1 MTGNIYI
8 VSQDP
13 VVRDFCRHLQEV
25 YRLRFYSDWN
35 KLYDSVIQCV
45 PLFIFVD
52 YSFFASN
59 DPQLLEDFHKQF
71 FRIPFYILTRSDC
84 SYFLP
89 YFQRIG
95 IKRVI
100 HIPCE
105 KNKFKKII
113 TEHHSTQIC
122 PADFQPC
129 PIPHC
134 PKLNQFLGNSHKM
147 TKLKNTVYHYSQTD
161 TPLLLTGESGT
172 GKSYLARL
180 IHDMSPRR
188 AHPFCAINLTSIP
201 ISLAEAEFFGTTKG
215 AYTDAISREGYFSS
229 ARFGTLFLD
238 EIGDLP
244 ISIQPKLLHVLE
256 EQSYNKVGSPKKIKC
271 NTRFLFATNA
281 DLQHLVDQ
289 GLFRSDL
296 FYRISILPIEV
307 PPLRERKTDIPQLA
321 RHFLKP
327 YKKDLS
333 SSSIQ
338 KLMDYHWPG
347 NVRELKNCLL
357 RACIISTKEMIHDGC
372 ISF

>member
-1 MTGNIYI
+1 MA
-8 VSQDP
+8 
-13 VVRDFCRHLQEV
+13 LQGFGLFL
-25 YRLRFYSDWN
+25 LR
-35 KLYDSVIQCV
+35 
-45 PLFIFVD
+45 
-52 YSFFASN
+52 
-59 DPQLLEDFHKQF
+59 ED
-71 FRIPFYILTRSDC
+71 
-84 SYFLP
+84 
-89 YFQRIG
+89 
-95 IKRVI
+95 
-100 HIPCE
+100 
-105 KNKFKKII
+105 
-113 TEHHSTQIC
+113 
-122 PADFQPC
+122 A
-129 PIPHC
+129 
-134 PKLNQFLGNSHKM
+134 
-147 TKLKNTVYHYSQTD
+147 TV
-161 TPLLLTGESGT
+161 
-172 GKSYLARL
+172 
-180 IHDMSPRR
+180 
-188 AHPFCAINLTSIP
+188 
-201 ISLAEAEFFGTTKG
+201 
-215 AYTDAISREGYFSS
+215 EGYFSS

-333 SSSIQ
+333 SSSVQ
-338 KLMDYHWPG
+338 KLLDYHWPG